1 MKVNKFGHYVKD
13 RAIHNQFLEF
23 YYSVIGDDKGYEKSL
38 LEDDRKIRRG
48 KWMFDEKKDEFETF
62 LRKLLLNYKGEG
74 SFLEDRISH
83 IEKEIMKTTI
93 GFENYMG
100 EGIEKEYAMV
110 DEMENTDVLIKYL
123 NYLYNEVF
131 KEGWILWLTDKQAE
145 SFKSGNF
152 VEDNIHPNKYFEG
165 AQNSGIMLS
174 YVMSS
179 PNFNFAWEYDVFD
192 SNELN
197 DAFFKI
203 RDKYKE
209 AHRFLDF
216 QLGYNTANSFIG
228 GKRFPITNQSITI
241 LNSESSMSF
250 ALNELWIAPNFIYLG
265 KTLDVS
271 KFTTFINWLGR
282 NPLNLK

>member
-1 MKVNKFGHYVKD
+1 MKVDKFGHYVKD

-38 LEDDRKIRRG
+38 LKDNRTIRR
-48 KWMFDEKKDEFETF
+48 EKFNFETKEEFSTF
-62 LRKLLLNYKGEG
+62 LRKLILNYKGEG

-83 IEKEIMKTTI
+83 IEKEIMKRTI
-93 GFENYMG
+93 GFEDYMRYG
-100 EGIEKEYAMV
+100 NEKEYAMI
-110 DEMENTDVLIKYL
+110 DEMGNTDELIKYL

-131 KEGWILWLTDKQAE
+131 KEGWILWLTGPQAE

-152 VEDNIHPNKYFEG
+152 VEDSIHPNTYFEG
-165 AQNSGIMLS
+165 GQNSGIMLS

-192 SNELN
+192 SNDIS

-209 AHRFLDF
+209 AHRFLDI
-216 QLGYNTANSFIG
+216 QLGYNTVG
-228 GKRFPITNQSITI
+228 GELLAANQSITL
-241 LNSESSMSF
+241 LNSENSMLF
-250 ALNELWIAPNFIYLG
+250 ALDELWIASNFIYLG

-271 KFTTFINWLGR
+271 KFTNFINWLGR

>member
-1 MKVNKFGHYVKD
+1 MKVDKFGHYVKD

-38 LEDDRKIRRG
+38 LKDNRTIRR
-48 KWMFDEKKDEFETF
+48 EKFNFETKEEFSTF
-62 LRKLLLNYKGEG
+62 LKKLILNYKGEG

-83 IEKEIMKTTI
+83 VEREIMKTTI
-93 GFENYMG
+93 GWWINYKG
-100 EGIEKEYAMV
+100 VGIEKEYAMV

-152 VEDNIHPNKYFEG
+152 VEDSIYPNKYFEG

-192 SNELN
+192 SDELN

-209 AHRFLDF
+209 AHRFLDI
-216 QLGYNTANSFIG
+216 QLGYNTVG
-228 GKRFPITNQSITI
+228 GELLAAKQSITM
-241 LNSESSMSF
+241 LNSENSMTF

-271 KFTTFINWLGR
+271 KFTNFINWLGK
-282 NPLNLK
+282 NPLEVK

>member
-38 LEDDRKIRRG
+38 LEDDRTIRR
-48 KWMFDEKKDEFETF
+48 EKFNFENKKEFSTF
-62 LRKLLLNYKGEG
+62 LKKLILNYKGES

-83 IEKEIMKTTI
+83 IEKEIMKTNNRFLKTI
-93 GFENYMG
+93 VG
-100 EGIEKEYAMV
+100 EGIEKEYAIV
-110 DEMENTDVLIKYL
+110 DKMENTDVLIKYL

-192 SNELN
+192 SNEIN
-197 DAFFKI
+197 DAFHKI

-216 QLGYNTANSFIG
+216 QLGYNTVG
-228 GKRFPITNQSITI
+228 GELLAAKQSITI

-265 KTLDVS
+265 KTLDFS
-271 KFTTFINWLGR
+271 KFTTFINWLGK
-282 NPLNLK
+282 NPLEVKE

>member
-1 MKVNKFGHYVKD
+1 MKVDKFGHYVKD

-38 LEDDRKIRRG
+38 LKDNRTIRR
-48 KWMFDEKKDEFETF
+48 EKFNFETKEEFSTF
-62 LRKLLLNYKGEG
+62 LRKLILNYKGEG

-83 IEKEIMKTTI
+83 IEKEIMKRTI
-93 GFENYMG
+93 GFEDYMRYG
-100 EGIEKEYAMV
+100 NEKEYAMI
-110 DEMENTDVLIKYL
+110 DEMGNTDELIKYL

-152 VEDNIHPNKYFEG
+152 VEDSIHPNTYFEG
-165 AQNSGIMLS
+165 GQNSGIMLS

-192 SNELN
+192 SNDIS

-209 AHRFLDF
+209 AHRFLDI
-216 QLGYNTANSFIG
+216 QLGYNTVG
-228 GKRFPITNQSITI
+228 GELLAANQSITL
-241 LNSESSMSF
+241 LNSENSMLF
-250 ALNELWIAPNFIYLG
+250 ALDELWIASNFIYLG

-271 KFTTFINWLGR
+271 KFTNFINWLGR

>member
-1 MKVNKFGHYVKD
+1 MKVDKFGHYVKD

-38 LEDDRKIRRG
+38 LKDNRTIRR
-48 KWMFDEKKDEFETF
+48 EKFNFETKEEFSTF
-62 LRKLLLNYKGEG
+62 LRKLILNYKGEG

-83 IEKEIMKTTI
+83 IEKEIMKRTI
-93 GFENYMG
+93 GFEDYMG
-100 EGIEKEYAMV
+100 YGIEKEYAMI
-110 DEMENTDVLIKYL
+110 DEMRNTDELIKYL

-152 VEDNIHPNKYFEG
+152 VEDSIHPNTYFEG
-165 AQNSGIMLS
+165 GQNSGIMLS

-192 SNELN
+192 SNDIS

-209 AHRFLDF
+209 AHRFLDI
-216 QLGYNTANSFIG
+216 QLGYNTVG
-228 GKRFPITNQSITI
+228 GELLAANQSITM
-241 LNSESSMSF
+241 LNSENSMLF
-250 ALNELWIAPNFIYLG
+250 ALDELWIASNFIYLG

-271 KFTTFINWLGR
+271 KFTNFINWLGR

>member
-1 MKVNKFGHYVKD
+1 MKVDKFGHYVKD

-38 LEDDRKIRRG
+38 LKDNRTIRR
-48 KWMFDEKKDEFETF
+48 EKFNFETKEEFSTF
-62 LRKLLLNYKGEG
+62 LRKLILNYKGEG

-83 IEKEIMKTTI
+83 IEKEIMKRTI
-93 GFENYMG
+93 GFEDYMG
-100 EGIEKEYAMV
+100 YGIEKEYAMI
-110 DEMENTDVLIKYL
+110 DEMRNTDELIKYL

-131 KEGWILWLTDKQAE
+131 KEGWILWLTGPQAE

-152 VEDNIHPNKYFEG
+152 VEDSIHPNTYFEG
-165 AQNSGIMLS
+165 GQNSGIMLS

-192 SNELN
+192 SNDIS

-209 AHRFLDF
+209 AHRFLDI
-216 QLGYNTANSFIG
+216 QLGYNTVG
-228 GKRFPITNQSITI
+228 GELLAANQSITM
-241 LNSESSMSF
+241 LNSENSMLF
-250 ALNELWIAPNFIYLG
+250 ALDELWIASNFIYLG

-271 KFTTFINWLGR
+271 KFTTFINWLGK

>member
-13 RAIHNQFLEF
+13 RAIHNQFLKF

-48 KWMFDEKKDEFETF
+48 KFNFETKEEFSTF
-62 LRKLLLNYKGEG
+62 LKKLILNYKGEG

-83 IEKEIMKTTI
+83 IEKEIIKRTI

-100 EGIEKEYAMV
+100 EWIEAEYAMV

-179 PNFNFAWEYDVFD
+179 PNLNFAWEYDVFD
-192 SNELN
+192 SNEIN

-216 QLGYNTANSFIG
+216 QLGYNTVG
-228 GKRFPITNQSITI
+228 GELLATKQSITI

-271 KFTTFINWLGR
+271 KSTTFINWLGN
-282 NPLNLK
+282 NPLEVKV

>member
-1 MKVNKFGHYVKD
+1 MKVDKFGYHVKD
-13 RAIHNQFLEF
+13 RAIHNQFLEL
-23 YYSVIGDDKGYEKSL
+23 YYSVMGDDKGYEKSL
-38 LEDDRKIRRG
+38 LKDNRTIKREKL
-48 KWMFDEKKDEFETF
+48 MFETKEEFATF
-62 LRKLLLNYKGEG
+62 LRELLLNHKGEG

-83 IEKEIMKTTI
+83 IEKEIMKI
-93 GFENYMG
+93 PRLENYA
-100 EGIEKEYAMV
+100 IV
-110 DEMENTDVLIKYL
+110 DEMENTDILIKYL

-152 VEDNIHPNKYFEG
+152 VEDSIHPNKYFEG

-192 SNELN
+192 SYEIN
-197 DAFFKI
+197 DAFAKI
-203 RDKYKE
+203 RDKYKV
-209 AHRFLDF
+209 AHRFVDF
-216 QLGYNTANSFIG
+216 QLGYNTV
-228 GKRFPITNQSITI
+228 GKSTNQSITI
-241 LNSESSMSF
+241 LNSENSLSF
-250 ALNELWIAPNFIYLG
+250 ALNELWVAPNFIYLG

-271 KFTTFINWLGR
+271 KFTTFINWFGR

>member
-1 MKVNKFGHYVKD
+1 MKVDKFGHYVKD

-38 LEDDRKIRRG
+38 LKDNRTIRR
-48 KWMFDEKKDEFETF
+48 EKFNFETKEEFSTF
-62 LRKLLLNYKGEG
+62 LKKLILNYKGEG

-83 IEKEIMKTTI
+83 VEREIMKTTI
-93 GFENYMG
+93 GWWINYKG
-100 EGIEKEYAMV
+100 VGIEKEYAMV

-152 VEDNIHPNKYFEG
+152 VEDNSHPNKYFEG

-192 SNELN
+192 SYEIN

-209 AHRFLDF
+209 AHRFLDI
-216 QLGYNTANSFIG
+216 QLGYNTVG
-228 GKRFPITNQSITI
+228 GDLLAAKQSITM
-241 LNSESSMSF
+241 LNSENSMTF

-271 KFTTFINWLGR
+271 KFTNFINWLGK
-282 NPLNLK
+282 NPLEVK

>member
-1 MKVNKFGHYVKD
+1 MKVDKFGHYVKD

-38 LEDDRKIRRG
+38 LKDNRTIRR
-48 KWMFDEKKDEFETF
+48 EKFNFETKEEFSTF
-62 LRKLLLNYKGEG
+62 LRKLILNYKGEG

-83 IEKEIMKTTI
+83 IEKEIMKRTI
-93 GFENYMG
+93 GFEDYMRYG
-100 EGIEKEYAMV
+100 NEKEYAMI
-110 DEMENTDVLIKYL
+110 DEMGNTDELIKYL

-152 VEDNIHPNKYFEG
+152 VEDSIHPNTYFEG
-165 AQNSGIMLS
+165 GQNSGIMLS

-192 SNELN
+192 SNDIS

-209 AHRFLDF
+209 AHRFLDI
-216 QLGYNTANSFIG
+216 QLGYNTVG
-228 GKRFPITNQSITI
+228 GELLAANQSITL
-241 LNSESSMSF
+241 LNSENSMLF
-250 ALNELWIAPNFIYLG
+250 ALDELWIASNFIYLG

-271 KFTTFINWLGR
+271 KFTTFINWLGK

>member
-1 MKVNKFGHYVKD
+1 MKVNKFGYYVED

-23 YYSVIGDDKGYEKSL
+23 YYSVIEDDKGYEKSL
-38 LEDDRKIRRG
+38 LKDDRTIRR
-48 KWMFDEKKDEFETF
+48 EKFNFETKDEFETF

-131 KEGWILWLTDKQAE
+131 KEGWILWLQDKQAE

-152 VEDNIHPNKYFEG
+152 VEDSIHPNKYFEG

-179 PNFNFAWEYDVFD
+179 PEPFTFAWEYDVFD
-192 SNELN
+192 SNEIN

-203 RDKYKE
+203 SMADKYKV

-216 QLGYNTANSFIG
+216 QLGYNTVG
-228 GKRFPITNQSITI
+228 GELLATKQSITM

-250 ALNELWIAPNFIYLG
+250 GLNELWIAPNFIYLG

-271 KFTTFINWLGR
+271 KFTTFINWLGN
-282 NPLNLK
+282 NPLEVKE

>member
-1 MKVNKFGHYVKD
+1 MKVDKFGHYVKD

-38 LEDDRKIRRG
+38 LKDNRTIRR
-48 KWMFDEKKDEFETF
+48 EKFNFETKEEFSTF
-62 LRKLLLNYKGEG
+62 LKKLIFNYKGEG

-83 IEKEIMKTTI
+83 VEREIMKTTI
-93 GFENYMG
+93 GWWINYKG
-100 EGIEKEYAMV
+100 VGIEKEYAMV

-152 VEDNIHPNKYFEG
+152 VEDSIHPNKYFEG

-192 SNELN
+192 SDELN

-209 AHRFLDF
+209 AHRFLDI
-216 QLGYNTANSFIG
+216 QLGYNTVG
-228 GKRFPITNQSITI
+228 GDLLAAKQSITM
-241 LNSESSMSF
+241 LNSENSMTF

-271 KFTTFINWLGR
+271 KFTNFINWLGK
-282 NPLNLK
+282 NPLEVK

>member
-23 YYSVIGDDKGYEKSL
+23 YYSVIGDDNGYEKSL
-38 LEDDRKIRRG
+38 LEDDRTIRRE
-48 KWMFDEKKDEFETF
+48 KWMFDEKKDEFSTF
-62 LRKLLLNYKGEG
+62 LKKLILNYKGEG

-83 IEKEIMKTTI
+83 IEKEIMKTNNRFLKTI
-93 GFENYMG
+93 VG
-100 EGIEKEYAMV
+100 EGIEKEYAIV
-110 DEMENTDVLIKYL
+110 DKMENTDVLIKYL

-192 SNELN
+192 SNEIN
-197 DAFFKI
+197 DAFHKI

-216 QLGYNTANSFIG
+216 QLGYNTVGAGNNYTS
-228 GKRFPITNQSITI
+228 KQSITI

-271 KFTTFINWLGR
+271 KFTTFINWLGK
-282 NPLNLK
+282 NPLEVKE

>member
-1 MKVNKFGHYVKD
+1 MKVDKFGHYVKD

-38 LEDDRKIRRG
+38 LKDNRTIRR
-48 KWMFDEKKDEFETF
+48 EKFNFETKEEFSTF
-62 LRKLLLNYKGEG
+62 LRKLILNYKGEG

-83 IEKEIMKTTI
+83 IEKEIMKRTI
-93 GFENYMG
+93 GFEDYMRYG
-100 EGIEKEYAMV
+100 NEKEYAMI
-110 DEMENTDVLIKYL
+110 DEMGNTDELIKYL

-131 KEGWILWLTDKQAE
+131 KEGWILWLTAPQAE

-152 VEDNIHPNKYFEG
+152 VEDSIHPNTYFEG
-165 AQNSGIMLS
+165 GQNSGIMLS

-192 SNELN
+192 SNDIS

-209 AHRFLDF
+209 AHRFLDI
-216 QLGYNTANSFIG
+216 QLGYNTVG
-228 GKRFPITNQSITI
+228 GELLAANQSITL
-241 LNSESSMSF
+241 LNSENSMLF
-250 ALNELWIAPNFIYLG
+250 ALDELWIASNFIYLG

-271 KFTTFINWLGR
+271 KFTTFINWLGK

>member
-1 MKVNKFGHYVKD
+1 MKVDKFGHYVKD

-38 LEDDRKIRRG
+38 LKDNRTIRR
-48 KWMFDEKKDEFETF
+48 EKFNFETKEEFSTF
-62 LRKLLLNYKGEG
+62 LKKLILNYKGEG

-83 IEKEIMKTTI
+83 VEREIMKTTI
-93 GFENYMG
+93 GWWINYKG
-100 EGIEKEYAMV
+100 VGIEKEYAMV

-152 VEDNIHPNKYFEG
+152 VEDSIHPNKYFEG

-192 SNELN
+192 SYEIN

-209 AHRFLDF
+209 AHRFLDI
-216 QLGYNTANSFIG
+216 QLGYNTVG
-228 GKRFPITNQSITI
+228 GDLLAAKQSITM
-241 LNSESSMSF
+241 LNSENSMTF

-271 KFTTFINWLGR
+271 KFTNFINWLGK
-282 NPLNLK
+282 NPLEVK

>member
-48 KWMFDEKKDEFETF
+48 KFNFETKEEFSTF
-62 LRKLLLNYKGEG
+62 LKKLILNYKGEG

-83 IEKEIMKTTI
+83 IEKEIIKRTI

-100 EGIEKEYAMV
+100 EWIEAEYAMV

-179 PNFNFAWEYDVFD
+179 PNLNFAWEYDVFD
-192 SNELN
+192 SNEIN

-216 QLGYNTANSFIG
+216 QLGYNTVG
-228 GKRFPITNQSITI
+228 GELLATKQSITI

-271 KFTTFINWLGR
+271 KSTTFINWLGN
-282 NPLNLK
+282 NPLEVKV

>member
-1 MKVNKFGHYVKD
+1 MKVDKFGHYVKD

-38 LEDDRKIRRG
+38 LKDNRTIRR
-48 KWMFDEKKDEFETF
+48 EKFNFETKEEFSTF
-62 LRKLLLNYKGEG
+62 LKKLILNYKGEG

-83 IEKEIMKTTI
+83 VEREIMKTTI
-93 GFENYMG
+93 GWWINYKG
-100 EGIEKEYAMV
+100 VGIEKEYAMV

-152 VEDNIHPNKYFEG
+152 VEDNSHPNKYFEG

-192 SNELN
+192 SDELN

-209 AHRFLDF
+209 AHRFLDI
-216 QLGYNTANSFIG
+216 QLGYNTVG
-228 GKRFPITNQSITI
+228 GELLAAKQSITM
-241 LNSESSMSF
+241 LNSENSMTF

-271 KFTTFINWLGR
+271 KFTNFINWLGK
-282 NPLNLK
+282 NPLEVK

>member
-1 MKVNKFGHYVKD
+1 MKVDKFGHYVKD

-23 YYSVIGDDKGYEKSL
+23 YYSVMGDDKGYEKSL
-38 LEDDRKIRRG
+38 LKDSRTIRR
-48 KWMFDEKKDEFETF
+48 EKYNFETKEEFSTF
-62 LRKLLLNYKGEG
+62 LKKLILNYKGEG

-83 IEKEIMKTTI
+83 VEREIMKTTI
-93 GFENYMG
+93 GWWINYKG
-100 EGIEKEYAMV
+100 VGIEKEYAMV

-152 VEDNIHPNKYFEG
+152 VEDSIHPNKYFEG

-192 SNELN
+192 SYEIN

-209 AHRFLDF
+209 AHRFLDI
-216 QLGYNTANSFIG
+216 QLGYNTVG
-228 GKRFPITNQSITI
+228 GELLAAKQSITM
-241 LNSESSMSF
+241 LNSENSMTF

-271 KFTTFINWLGR
+271 KFTNFINWLGK
-282 NPLNLK
+282 NPLEVK

>member
-1 MKVNKFGHYVKD
+1 MKVNKFGYYVED

-23 YYSVIGDDKGYEKSL
+23 YYSVIEDDKGYEKSL
-38 LEDDRKIRRG
+38 LKDDRTIRR
-48 KWMFDEKKDEFETF
+48 EKFNFETKDEFETF

-131 KEGWILWLTDKQAE
+131 KEGWILWLQDKQAK

-152 VEDNIHPNKYFEG
+152 VEDSIHPNKYFEG

-174 YVMSS
+174 YDMTSLEV
-179 PNFNFAWEYDVFD
+179 PFNFAWEYDVFD
-192 SNELN
+192 SNEIN

-203 RDKYKE
+203 SMADKYKV

-216 QLGYNTANSFIG
+216 QLGYNSVG
-228 GKRFPITNQSITI
+228 GELLATKQSITM

-250 ALNELWIAPNFIYLG
+250 GLNELWIAPNFIYLG

-271 KFTTFINWLGR
+271 KFTTFINWLGN
-282 NPLNLK
+282 NPLEVKE

>member
-1 MKVNKFGHYVKD
+1 MKVDKFGHYVKD

-38 LEDDRKIRRG
+38 LKDNRAIRR
-48 KWMFDEKKDEFETF
+48 EKFNFETKEEFSTF
-62 LRKLLLNYKGEG
+62 LRKLILNYKGEG

-83 IEKEIMKTTI
+83 IEKEIMKRTI
-93 GFENYMG
+93 GFEDYMRYG
-100 EGIEKEYAMV
+100 NEKEYAMI
-110 DEMENTDVLIKYL
+110 DEMGNTDELIKYL

-152 VEDNIHPNKYFEG
+152 VEDSIHPNTYFEG
-165 AQNSGIMLS
+165 GQNSGIMLS

-192 SNELN
+192 SNDIS

-209 AHRFLDF
+209 AHRFLDI
-216 QLGYNTANSFIG
+216 QLGYNTVG
-228 GKRFPITNQSITI
+228 GELLAANQSITL
-241 LNSESSMSF
+241 LNSENSMLF
-250 ALNELWIAPNFIYLG
+250 ALDELWIASNFIYLG

-271 KFTTFINWLGR
+271 KFTNFINWLGR

>member
-1 MKVNKFGHYVKD
+1 MKVDKFGHYVKD

-38 LEDDRKIRRG
+38 LKDNRTIRR
-48 KWMFDEKKDEFETF
+48 EKFNFETKEEFSTF
-62 LRKLLLNYKGEG
+62 LRKLILNYKGEG

-83 IEKEIMKTTI
+83 IEKEIMKRTI
-93 GFENYMG
+93 GFEDYMRYG
-100 EGIEKEYAMV
+100 NEKEYAMI
-110 DEMENTDVLIKYL
+110 DEMGNTDELIKYL

-131 KEGWILWLTDKQAE
+131 KEGWILWLTGPQAE

-152 VEDNIHPNKYFEG
+152 VEDSIHPNTYFEG
-165 AQNSGIMLS
+165 GQNSGIMLS

-192 SNELN
+192 SNDIS

-209 AHRFLDF
+209 AHRFLDI
-216 QLGYNTANSFIG
+216 QLGYNTVG
-228 GKRFPITNQSITI
+228 GELLAANQSITM
-241 LNSESSMSF
+241 LNSENSMLF
-250 ALNELWIAPNFIYLG
+250 ALDELWIASNFIYLG

-271 KFTTFINWLGR
+271 KFTTFINWLGK